1 MSAHLSGRI
10 PLRAPPR
17 LSAFGGAEREWG
29 CHWIPPTF
37 IFSGSSLSI
46 AAPSHWIPFVPSI
59 GPTSALGRRGPDS
72 RSDVSMESAFK
83 PSAEGSLEGFSSLS
97 VCSRV
102 SRSAQ
107 NAQSVQR
114 LIEMFVKQKA
124 GTGRGR
130 TSLNAAIHLRLNE
143 FRALSGRNGGS

>member
-1 MSAHLSGRI
+1 MEMSLNSFDI
-10 PLRAPPR
+10 
-17 LSAFGGAEREWG
+17 
-29 CHWIPPTF
+29 F
-37 IFSGSSLSI
+37 ISSSSLSI

-59 GPTSALGRRGPDS
+59 GLTGALGRPGPDS
-72 RSDVSMESAFK
+72 RSDVSMECAFK
-83 PSAEGSLEGFSSLS
+83 PSGEGSLEGFSSLS

-124 GTGRGR
+124 EAGAGVD
-130 TSLNAAIHLRLNE
+130 
-143 FRALSGRNGGS
+143 LSKCGDSFAFE